1 MAQILTARDLI
12 VKIFKQFEFIILPVA
27 KFLLGLFVFTQIN
40 NIGHVGDAFLPIVEA
55 FSPWMVN
62 LFFAILFTIVPMNLS
77 WIIIILSI
85 TFQFTANVEIAIA
98 VCLFLLFVFLF
109 YARMAPKE
117 SILILFTIM
126 AFQFNIPYLVPILVG
141 MYFPITA
148 IIPVSVGVFVNAQ
161 IPVLFGLMAPGG
173 AIAGMTDLDIGD
185 IFTELPAAFTE
196 IYTTLM
202 SSIGATQTWLFTAII
217 FAMVIVL
224 VHFLSRHSIDY
235 AKEIAILLGSVIN
248 IFGFIMAVI
257 VAGETIS
264 IGMVVLGSIICG
276 VLAWVVRFFDGILDY
291 QRAESVQFEDDNN
304 FYHVKIVPKITMAKS
319 QRVVKRIRP
328 ESENYDAPEA

>member
-1 MAQILTARDLI
+1 MTHILTARDFL
-12 VKIFKQFEFIILPVA
+12 VKYFKQLEFVILPLA

-40 NIGHVGDAFLPIVEA
+40 NIGHVGEAFEPLVEA

-62 LFFAILFTIVPMNLS
+62 MFFAILFTIVPMNLS

-98 VCLFLLFVFLF
+98 AFLFLMFVFLF

-117 SILILFTIM
+117 SILILFTII
-126 AFQFNIPYLVPILVG
+126 AFQFNVPYLVPILVG

-161 IPVLFGLMAPGG
+161 IPVLFGLMTPGG
-173 AIAGMTDLDIGD
+173 AIAGMGDLDIGD
-185 IFTELPAAFTE
+185 LFTELPAAFTE
-196 IYTTLM
+196 IYTALM
-202 SSIGATQTWLFTAII
+202 SSLGATQTWLFTAVI
-217 FAMVIVL
+217 FAMVIIL
-224 VHFLSRHSIDY
+224 VHFISRHSIDF
-235 AKEIAILLGSVIN
+235 AKEIAILLGTVMN
-248 IFGFIMAVI
+248 IFGFIVAVI
-257 VAGETIS
+257 VAGEAIN
-264 IGMVVLGSIICG
+264 IGFVVAVSIICG
-276 VLAWVVRFFDGILDY
+276 VIAWVVRFFDGILDY
-291 QRAESVQFEDDNN
+291 QRVENVQFEDDNN

-328 ESENYDAPEA
+328 ETENIDAPEA